1 MRKVIFGGFLLVG
14 GAILFAVG
22 MLGVADTAVRTN
34 YMVIPQY
41 IDAAVLLAGAI
52 LSIVGLREEK

>member
-22 MLGVADTAVRTN
+22 TLGVADTAVRSN

-41 IDAAVLLAGAI
+41 VGAAVLLAGAI
-52 LSIVGLREEK
+52 LGVVGLKAEK

>member
-1 MRKVIFGGFLLVG
+1 MRKVIFGGFLLVS

-41 IDAAVLLAGAI
+41 IGAAVLLAGAI